1 MADNKIRIPGGAI
14 PGIAATIDLDTT
26 NFATEDSMRELIK
39 LLNPRATTNPRTKA
53 DRDAARAA
61 TDLTTDLSDF
71 GDQIDLTSD
80 EIDNAGG
87 KLSDVFDGIGG
98 KISKY
103 SIEAIDSFQ
112 RIANAGD
119 EQSGK
124 LSATIETIADIS
136 RRILD
141 AMSDMVG
148 SIPVIGGF
156 AAAAVGAAKVLLEVG
171 SAVAGFVTG
180 MLESLREQQRQ
191 LFDSG
196 VYFARGID
204 DAADL
209 ARENGVT
216 IGVLGKAA
224 EAAKDSLRL
233 FAGGAAAG
241 LRKTTQAFGKLEKD
255 GTARLLY
262 AMGYTQDEI
271 LSSMADYGAAAAQA
285 GKDLNMDQLA
295 AGTLAYLK
303 NQKEL
308 SRLTGED
315 IKSMKAK
322 QEALGRETAFQS
334 MLSGMQPEA
343 AASLKA
349 MISALPESQAELAKA
364 RILGMQVTDPALAYL
379 NANMTEFGN
388 TFAEVGNR
396 ARAGTLDEAS
406 ARDLLVKANE
416 AAATETTRIRDSLGG
431 PAMLGQLAQAGGT
444 IGDIVTKLGQINA
457 DATRIAEAGGV
468 ASETFNLDKIAVEMS
483 TNASSLSE
491 SIATFTTIETKIAS
505 GMQGAATAMTTQA
518 MAFAENLP
526 VLLNQMGEK
535 LGVQTAQNISGPMAE
550 LSAALA
556 SAGSDWNPFS
566 DMVTQAAAADPY
578 KGLSAEQLSDAG
590 ITRSTTSQ
598 GRGGSGTNIY
608 SMRSQGG
615 PVARGSEYLVGEGG
629 KPEIF
634 QPSTDGRIIST
645 ASAVPV
651 KMTEIAVFRDIAS
664 KLDLLNTL
672 NRAMLTAMESNN
684 RLTRQ
689 GNMLA
694 S

>member
-1 MADNKIRIPGGAI
+1 MADTKIKIPGGAI
-14 PGIAATIDLDTT
+14 PGITGSIDLDAT

-39 LLNPRATTNPRTKA
+39 LMNPRAAANPRTKA
-53 DRDAARAA
+53 DRDAAAA
-61 TDLTTDLSDF
+61 TRDAAGAADDF

-80 EIDNAGG
+80 QIDDAGS
-87 KLSDVFDGIGG
+87 KLSDAFDGIGG
-98 KISKY
+98 KISNF
-103 SIEAIDSFQ
+103 STGVINSFEN
-112 RIANAGD
+112 IASAGD

-124 LSATIETIADIS
+124 LSATINTIVDYS
-136 RRILD
+136 RKFLD
-141 AMSDMVG
+141 AVGDMVG

-180 MLESLREQQRQ
+180 MLESLREQQKQ

-196 VYFARGID
+196 VYFAKGID

-224 EAAKDSLRL
+224 ESAKDSLRL
-233 FAGGAAAG
+233 FAGGTAAG
-241 LRKTTQAFGKLEKD
+241 LRKTTQAFGKLDKD

-262 AMGYTQDEI
+262 TLGYTQDEI
-271 LSSMADYGAAAAQA
+271 LSGMADYGAAAAQA
-285 GKDLNMDQLA
+285 GKNLSIDELA
-295 AGTLAYLK
+295 DGTLEYLR

-308 SRLTGED
+308 SRLSGED

-334 MLSGMQPEA
+334 MLSGMGPDA

-379 NANMTEFGN
+379 DANMQGFGN
-388 TFAEVGNR
+388 VFTEVGNR
-396 ARAGTLDEAS
+396 ARDGSLTQDTATK
-406 ARDLLVKANE
+406 LLVKANE
-416 AAATETTRIRDSLGG
+416 AAAAETTRIRDSLGG
-431 PAMLGQLAQAGGT
+431 PAMLGQLTQAGGT

-457 DATRIAEAGGV
+457 DATRIAEAGGK
-468 ASETFNLDKIAVEMS
+468 ASETFDLDKIALEMS
-483 TNASSLSE
+483 TNASSLNE
-491 SIATFTTIETKIAS
+491 SLATYTEIETNISNA
-505 GMQGAATAMTTQA
+505 MQGAATKMTKEA

-526 VLLNQMGEK
+526 YVLNEMAKK
-535 LGVQTAQNISGPMAE
+535 LGVEVAQNISGPMAE
-550 LSAALA
+550 LSAALDSA
-556 SAGSDWNPFS
+556 ASDLNPFTDSVSKGAESDPYRGLTDKQLDAAGIKRSNIKGYRNSAG
-566 DMVTQAAAADPY
+566 
-578 KGLSAEQLSDAG
+578 
-590 ITRSTTSQ
+590 
-598 GRGGSGTNIY
+598 TNTY
-608 SMRSQGG
+608 TKRSQGG

-629 KPEIF
+629 HPEIF
-634 QPSTDGRIIST
+634 QPSTDGRIVST

-651 KMTEIAVFRDIAS
+651 KMTEISVFRDISS
-664 KLDLLNTL
+664 KLDLLNML

>member
-1 MADNKIRIPGGAI
+1 MAKNKIKITLPGV
-14 PGIAATIDLDTT
+14 AAPVEIDTD
-26 NFATEDSMRELIK
+26 NFATEDSLRELIK
-39 LLNPRATTNPRTKA
+39 LMNPRTAANPRTKA
-53 DRDAARAA
+53 DRDAAAA
-61 TDLTTDLSDF
+61 ARDAAGSVDDF

-80 EIDNAGG
+80 QIDGAGS

-112 RIANAGD
+112 SIASAGD

-124 LSATIETIADIS
+124 LSATVETIAGVA

-141 AMSDMVG
+141 AMSDMIG
-148 SIPVIGGF
+148 SIPIIGGF
-156 AAAAVGAAKVLLEVG
+156 GAAAIGATKVLLEVG

-180 MLESLREQQRQ
+180 MLEALRDQQRQ

-196 VYFARGID
+196 VYFAKGID

-209 ARENGVT
+209 ARENGTT

-224 EAAKDSLRL
+224 ESAKDSLRL

-241 LRKTTQAFGKLEKD
+241 LKKTTQAFGKLDKD
-255 GTARLLY
+255 GTNRLLY
-262 AMGYTQDEI
+262 ALGYTQDEI

-285 GKDLNMDQLA
+285 GKNLSTDELA
-295 AGTLAYLK
+295 ASTLEYLK

-308 SRLTGED
+308 SRLTGTD
-315 IKSMKAK
+315 IKEAKAR

-334 MLSGMQPEA
+334 MLAGMGPEA
-343 AASLKA
+343 AASLKS
-349 MISALPESQAELAKA
+349 MIASLPESQAELAKA

-379 NANMTEFGN
+379 DANMNAFGA
-388 TFAEVGNR
+388 TFSQVGEM
-396 ARAGTLDEAS
+396 ARAGTLTEANS
-406 ARDLLVKANE
+406 RDMLVKANE
-416 AAATETTRIRDSLGG
+416 AAAAETTRIRDSLGG
-431 PAMLGQLAQAGGT
+431 PAMLGQLTQAGGT

-457 DATRIAEAGGV
+457 DATRIAEAGGI
-468 ASETFNLDKIAVEMS
+468 AAETFNLDQVAEEMK
-483 TNASSLSE
+483 TNASSLNA
-491 SIATFTTIETKIAS
+491 SIATFTEIETSIAS
-505 GMQGAATAMTTQA
+505 AMQGAAVEMTKQA
-518 MAFAENLP
+518 MSFAENLP
-526 VLLNQMGEK
+526 VLMGQMAEK
-535 LGVQTAQNISGPMAE
+535 LGVQTAQSANASIAE
-550 LSAALA
+550 LTAALK
-556 SAGSDWNPFS
+556 SAEEDMWLLSDS
-566 DMVTQAAAADPY
+566 VTSSKY
-578 KGLSAEQLSDAG
+578 KGLTDAQLEEAG
-590 ITRSTTSQ
+590 IKRSRTRN
-598 GRGGSGTNIY
+598 RGGIVDEY

-629 KPEIF
+629 HPEIF

-651 KMTEIAVFRDIAS
+651 KMTEIAVFRDIAG
-664 KLDLLNTL
+664 KLDLLNML

>member
-1 MADNKIRIPGGAI
+1 MAKNKIKITLPGVVS
-14 PGIAATIDLDTT
+14 PVEIDTD
-26 NFATEDSMRELIK
+26 NFATEDSLRELIK
-39 LLNPRATTNPRTKA
+39 LMNPRAASNPRTKA
-53 DRDAARAA
+53 DRDAAAA
-61 TDLTTDLSDF
+61 ARDAAGSVDDF

-80 EIDNAGG
+80 QIDDAGS

-98 KISKY
+98 IIAKESVGL
-103 SIEAIDSFQ
+103 IDSFE

-124 LSATIETIADIS
+124 LSATIDFIADFS

-141 AMSDMVG
+141 AMSDMIG
-148 SIPVIGGF
+148 SIPIIGGF
-156 AAAAVGAAKVLLEVG
+156 AAAAVGATKVLLEVG

-180 MLESLREQQRQ
+180 MLEALRDQQRQ

-196 VYFARGID
+196 VYFAKGID

-209 ARENGVT
+209 AYENGVT
-216 IGVLGKAA
+216 ISVLGKAA
-224 EAAKDSLRL
+224 ESAKDSLRL

-255 GTARLLY
+255 GTSRLLY
-262 AMGYTQDEI
+262 AMGYVPDEI

-285 GKDLNMDQLA
+285 GKNLSIDELA
-295 AGTLAYLK
+295 DGTLAYLR

-334 MLSGMQPEA
+334 MLAGMGPEA
-343 AASLKA
+343 AASLKS
-349 MISALPESQAELAKA
+349 MIASLPESQAELAKA

-379 NANMTEFGN
+379 DANMNAFGA
-388 TFAEVGNR
+388 TFSQVGEM
-396 ARAGTLDEAS
+396 ARAGTLTEANS
-406 ARDLLVKANE
+406 RDMLVKANE
-416 AAATETTRIRDSLGG
+416 AAAVETTRIRDSLGG
-431 PAMLGQLAQAGGT
+431 PAMLGQLTQAGGT

-468 ASETFNLDKIAVEMS
+468 AAETFDLDKIALEMS

-491 SIATFTTIETKIAS
+491 SMATYTEIEMTIAS
-505 GMQGAATAMTTQA
+505 GMQGAAVYMTEQA

-526 VLLNQMGEK
+526 VLMGQMAEK
-535 LGVQTAQNISGPMAE
+535 LGVQTAQNISGPMAQ
-550 LSAALA
+550 LSAALDSAA
-556 SAGSDWNPFS
+556 SDFNPFS
-566 DMVTQAAAADPY
+566 DIVSQGAASDPY
-578 KGLSAEQLSDAG
+578 KGLSAEQLDAAG
-590 ITRSTTSQ
+590 ITRSSLSA
-598 GRGGSGTNIY
+598 GRGGGTNIY
-608 SMRSQGG
+608 TKRSQGG

-629 KPEIF
+629 HPEIF

-651 KMTEIAVFRDIAS
+651 KMTEISVFRDIAG
-664 KLDLLNTL
+664 KLDLLNML